1 MSACQ
6 GLLPGGYGGCGLPG
20 DAGVGDYD
28 GKRAFG
34 AFFQE
39 GTVGFV
45 VLVGAVGVEELH
57 AAGAEDLEAVVEV
70 GAGGKVLGAE
80 AGAGVVDFEEFDRPA
95 GAVADRGGDV

>member
-1 MSACQ
+1 M
-6 GLLPGGYGGCGLPG
+6 PG
-20 DAGVGDYD
+20 DSGVGDED

-39 GTVGFV
+39 GTIGFV

-70 GAGGKVLGAE
+70 GAGGEVLGAE
-80 AGAGVVDFEEFDRPA
+80 AGAGVVDLEEFDGLA
-95 GAVADRGGDV
+95 GLVADRGGDVGGVAAVSCDEGG